1 MKIALYA
8 FDGITMFHLAAPLM
22 VFGEVARLNLASDW
36 DTQLWSDRAGSI
48 LTTEGYTLGDIADP
62 STVDWADIVI
72 VPSWP
77 ETLPPIGA
85 ALADQLRTAHAR
97 GAQIAGLCLGS
108 FAVADTGLLGGRTA
122 VTHWTKMRDL
132 RERNAQADI
141 DESVLYIDHGDVMTS
156 AGTASSI
163 DSCLHIVR
171 KHLGSAAATRVARS
185 LVVAPH
191 REGGQ
196 AQYIERPL
204 PKAAEDT
211 AIADVMEWVL
221 GRLDEPLPI
230 ERLAQRAR
238 MSRRNF
244 IRQFQLATGSTP
256 AKWVLDQRLNEA
268 RTLLET
274 SSRTIE
280 RISATCG
287 FGSAVTFRQNFAS
300 AFGVS
305 PTAYRKQFAPLLDR
319 SNHSTGQRRVRG
331 TCP

>member
-22 VFGEVARLNLASDW
+22 VFGEVGRLQLASDW
-36 DTQLWSDRAGSI
+36 ETQLWSDSGGSVR
-48 LTTEGYTLGDIADP
+48 TMEGYSLGDVAGP
-62 STVDWADIVI
+62 STVEWADIVI

-77 ETLPPIGA
+77 DALPPIGD
-85 ALADQLRTAHAR
+85 ALKGQLRSAHHR
-97 GAQIAGLCLGS
+97 GAEIAGLCLGS
-108 FAVADTGLLGGRTA
+108 FAIADTGLLAGRAA
-122 VTHWTKMRDL
+122 VTHWTKMSDL
-132 RERNAQADI
+132 RHRNAQTDV

-211 AIADVMEWVL
+211 AIADVLQWTLE
-221 GRLDEPLPI
+221 RLHEPLPI
-230 ERLAQRAR
+230 ERLADRAR
-238 MSRRNF
+238 MSRRSF
-244 IRQFQLATGSTP
+244 IRQFQLATGATP
-256 AKWVLDQRLNEA
+256 ARWVLEQRLDEA

-274 SSRTIE
+274 STRTIE
-280 RISATCG
+280 DIAASCG
-287 FGSAVTFRQNFAS
+287 FGSAVTLRQNFAS
-300 AFGVS
+300 AFGVN
-305 PTAYRKQFAPLLDR
+305 PTAYRKQFA
-319 SNHSTGQRRVRG
+319 HS
-331 TCP
+331 

>member
-22 VFGEVARLNLASDW
+22 VFGEVARLQLASDW
-36 DTQLWSDRAGSI
+36 ETQLWSDQPGSVR
-48 LTTEGYTLGDIADP
+48 TMEGYTLGDIADP

-77 ETLPPIGA
+77 ETLPSIGD
-85 ALADQLRTAHAR
+85 ALKSQLRGAHSR
-97 GAQIAGLCLGS
+97 GAEIAGLCLGS
-108 FAVADTGLLGGRTA
+108 FAIADTGLLAGRAA
-122 VTHWTKMRDL
+122 VTHWTKMNDL
-132 RERNAQADI
+132 RHRNAQTDV

-196 AQYIERPL
+196 AQYIERPVTE
-204 PKAAEDT
+204 AAEDT
-211 AIADVMEWVL
+211 AIADVLEWAL
-221 GRLDEPLPI
+221 GRLDQSLPI
-230 ERLAQRAR
+230 DRLAEQAR
-238 MSRRNF
+238 MSRRSF

-274 SSRTIE
+274 STRSIE
-280 RISATCG
+280 NIAQVCG

-300 AFGVS
+300 AFGVN
-305 PTAYRKQFAPLLDR
+305 PTAYRKQFA
-319 SNHSTGQRRVRG
+319 QV
-331 TCP
+331 